1 MVIFSHVNGFEWD
14 EGKINKN
21 WEKHKVSHA
30 ECEEVFFNEPLIVQK
45 DREHSDEEIRYFT
58 LGRTNSGRLLFIV
71 FTIRKDKIRVIS
83 ARDMKRRESERYEQV
98 EKNT

>member
-1 MVIFSHVNGFEWD
+1 MVIFSDVNGFEWD
-14 EGKINKN
+14 AWNINKN
-21 WEKHKVSHA
+21 WEKHKVSHL
-30 ECEEVFFNEPLIVQK
+30 ECEEVFFNEPFIVQK
-45 DREHSDEEIRYFT
+45 DRAHSEEEIRYFT

-83 ARDMKRRESERYEQV
+83 ARDMTRKESMRYEQI